1 MTTSATDQSQQAVKD
16 NNIGVMFV
24 RSDLDEYGLD
34 PYEFRVY
41 GHITRRTGG
50 RVKGTAFSSVK
61 KMAQA
66 CGMSTRKLQ
75 YALKV
80 LCYAGLLRK
89 ENHSEYRTNVY
100 MLNAPELWSAKENLS
115 EIRKSVKEADSK
127 ESSKKETKS
136 VRRKASIE
144 SKIQDVSDAEN
155 GFDNLL
161 FRASANEHIVI

>member
-1 MTTSATDQSQQAVKD
+1 MVVSSTTPAPTQAID

-61 KMAQA
+61 KMAKG

-80 LCYAGLLRK
+80 LCHAGLLRK
-89 ENHSEYRTNVY
+89 EKHSEYRTNVY
-100 MLNAPELWSAKENLS
+100 MLNPPQAWAAKENLI
-115 EIRKSVKEADSK
+115 EIRKSARDADANDSSIGKKTESHEKGEASELQK
-127 ESSKKETKS
+127 TKVS
-136 VRRKASIE
+136 VGE
-144 SKIQDVSDAEN
+144 D
-155 GFDNLL
+155 
-161 FRASANEHIVI
+161 IVDGIAF

>member
-1 MTTSATDQSQQAVKD
+1 MVASSTAPVPVQASDINV
-16 NNIGVMFV
+16 GVMFV

-50 RVKGTAFSSVK
+50 RVKGIAFSSVK
-61 KMAQA
+61 KMAKG

-89 ENHSEYRTNVY
+89 DKHSEYRTNVY
-100 MLNAPELWSAKENLS
+100 MLNAPELWAAKEALV
-115 EIRKSVKEADSK
+115 EIRKSVKEADAK
-127 ESSKKETKS
+127 KSSTEKKADSSEEDEVFEPQRQEVSVGKS
-136 VRRKASIE
+136 SLDYIT
-144 SKIQDVSDAEN
+144 
-155 GFDNLL
+155 F
-161 FRASANEHIVI
+161 